1 MKLLEKILIV
11 GICAILGVGIY
22 FSTKCFYDKIEN
34 GHQHTNACQ
43 HEKVEVEPEQEV
55 EEPVQEEKKEE
66 VIVEITPQQTPAA
79 TTKEPVKVEQPKQ
92 ETTTSSTI
100 IEKDGYK
107 LQSLGVYKL
116 TAYCSCAKCCGKTD
130 GITASGTHVTAG
142 RTIAAPKTFAFGTKI
157 MINGHVYTVEDR
169 GGAIKGNRIDIYF
182 NTHEEALKFGVKNM
196 EIFKV
201 IE

>member
-1 MKLLEKILIV
+1 MKFLEKILIV

-22 FSTKCFYDKIEN
+22 FSTKCFYNKIED

-43 HEKVEVEPEQEV
+43 HKVVKVEPEQEI
-55 EEPVQEEKKEE
+55 EETKEE
-66 VIVEITPQQTPAA
+66 VIAETTSQKTP
-79 TTKEPVKVEQPKQ
+79 TTTVKEPVKVEQSKQ
-92 ETTTSSTI
+92 ETTTSSNV

-169 GGAIKGNRIDIYF
+169 GGAIQGNRIDIYF
-182 NTHEEALKFGVKNM
+182 DTHEEALKFGVKNM

>member
-1 MKLLEKILIV
+1 V
-11 GICAILGVGIY
+11 
-22 FSTKCFYDKIEN
+22 
-34 GHQHTNACQ
+34 
-43 HEKVEVEPEQEV
+43 VEVEPEQEV
-55 EEPVQEEKKEE
+55 EETKEE
-66 VIVEITPQQTPAA
+66 VVVEITPQQTPSA
-79 TTKEPVKVEQPKQ
+79 TIKEPVKAEQPKQ
-92 ETTTSSTI
+92 ETTTSSNI

-169 GGAIKGNRIDIYF
+169 GGAIQGNRIDIYF
-182 NTHEEALKFGVKNM
+182 DTHEEALKFGVKNM

>member
-1 MKLLEKILIV
+1 MKFLEKILIV

-22 FSTKCFYDKIEN
+22 FNTKCFYNKIED

-43 HEKVEVEPEQEV
+43 HKVVKVEPEQEI
-55 EEPVQEEKKEE
+55 EETKEE
-66 VIVEITPQQTPAA
+66 VIAETTSQKTP
-79 TTKEPVKVEQPKQ
+79 TTTVKEPVKVEQPKQ
-92 ETTTSSTI
+92 ETTTSSNV

-142 RTIAAPKTFAFGTKI
+142 RTIAAPRTFAFGTKI

-169 GGAIKGNRIDIYF
+169 GGAIQGNRIDIYF
-182 NTHEEALKFGVKNM
+182 DTHEEALKFGVKNM

>member
-1 MKLLEKILIV
+1 MKFLEKILIV

-22 FSTKCFYDKIEN
+22 FSTKCFYNKIED

-43 HEKVEVEPEQEV
+43 HKVVKVEPEQET
-55 EEPVQEEKKEE
+55 EETKEE
-66 VIVEITPQQTPAA
+66 VIAETTPQKAPTI
-79 TTKEPVKVEQPKQ
+79 TVKEHVKVEQPRQ
-92 ETTTSSTI
+92 ETTTSSNI

-169 GGAIKGNRIDIYF
+169 GGAIQGNRIDIYF
-182 NTHEEALKFGVKNM
+182 DTHEEALKFGVKNM

>member
-11 GICAILGVGIY
+11 GICAILGVGVY
-22 FSTKCFYDKIEN
+22 FSTKYFYDKIEN
-34 GHQHTNACQ
+34 GHQHTNVCQ
-43 HEKVEVEPEQEV
+43 HKVVKVEPEQEV
-55 EEPVQEEKKEE
+55 EETKEE
-66 VIVEITPQQTPAA
+66 VIVEATPQQAPTI
-79 TTKEPVKVEQPKQ
+79 TVKE
-92 ETTTSSTI
+92 ETTTSSNI

-130 GITASGTHVTAG
+130 GITVSGTHVTAG

-157 MINGHVYTVEDR
+157 MINDHVYTVEDR
-169 GGAIKGNRIDIYF
+169 GGAIQGNRIDIYF
-182 NTHEEALKFGVKNM
+182 DTHEEALNFGVKNM

>member
-22 FSTKCFYDKIEN
+22 FSTKCFYNKIED

-43 HEKVEVEPEQEV
+43 HKVVKVEPEQEI
-55 EEPVQEEKKEE
+55 EETKEKI
-66 VIVEITPQQTPAA
+66 IVETTPQKAP
-79 TTKEPVKVEQPKQ
+79 TTTVKEHVKVEQPRQ
-92 ETTTSSTI
+92 ETTTSSNI

-169 GGAIKGNRIDIYF
+169 GGAIQGNRIDIYF
-182 NTHEEALKFGVKNM
+182 DTHEEALKFGVKNM

>member
-1 MKLLEKILIV
+1 MKFLEKILIV

-22 FSTKCFYDKIEN
+22 FSTKCFYNKIED

-43 HEKVEVEPEQEV
+43 HKVVKVEPEQEI
-55 EEPVQEEKKEE
+55 EETKEE
-66 VIVEITPQQTPAA
+66 VIAETTPQKAPTI
-79 TTKEPVKVEQPKQ
+79 TVKEHVKVEQPRQ
-92 ETTTSSTI
+92 ETTTSSNI

-169 GGAIKGNRIDIYF
+169 GGAIQGNRIDIYF
-182 NTHEEALKFGVKNM
+182 DTHEEALKFGVKNM

>member
-1 MKLLEKILIV
+1 MKFLEKTLIV
-11 GICAILGVGIY
+11 GMCAILGVGIY
-22 FSTKCFYDKIEN
+22 FSTKCFYNKIED

-43 HEKVEVEPEQEV
+43 HKVVKVEPEQEI
-55 EEPVQEEKKEE
+55 EETKEE
-66 VIVEITPQQTPAA
+66 VIAETTSQKTP
-79 TTKEPVKVEQPKQ
+79 TTTVKEPVKVEQPKQ
-92 ETTTSSTI
+92 ETTTSSNV

-142 RTIAAPKTFAFGTKI
+142 RTIAAPRTFAFGTKI

-169 GGAIKGNRIDIYF
+169 GGAIQGNRIDIYF
-182 NTHEEALKFGVKNM
+182 DTHEEALKFGVKNM

>member
-1 MKLLEKILIV
+1 MKFLEKILIV
-11 GICAILGVGIY
+11 CICAILGVGIY
-22 FSTKCFYDKIEN
+22 FSTKCFYNKIED

-43 HEKVEVEPEQEV
+43 HKVVKVEPEQEIK
-55 EEPVQEEKKEE
+55 ETKEE
-66 VIVEITPQQTPAA
+66 VIAETTSQKTP
-79 TTKEPVKVEQPKQ
+79 TTTVKEPVKVEQPKQ
-92 ETTTSSTI
+92 ETTTSSNV

-116 TAYCSCAKCCGKTD
+116 TAYCGCAKCCGKTD

-142 RTIAAPKTFAFGTKI
+142 RTIAAPKAFVFGTKI

-169 GGAIKGNRIDIYF
+169 GGAIQGNRIDIYF
-182 NTHEEALKFGVKNM
+182 DTHEEALKFGVKNM

>member
-1 MKLLEKILIV
+1 MKFLEKILIV
-11 GICAILGVGIY
+11 GMCAILGVGIY
-22 FSTKCFYDKIEN
+22 FSTKCFYNKIED

-43 HEKVEVEPEQEV
+43 HKVVKVEPEQEI
-55 EEPVQEEKKEE
+55 EETKEE
-66 VIVEITPQQTPAA
+66 VIAETTSQKTP
-79 TTKEPVKVEQPKQ
+79 TTTVKEPVKVEQPKQ
-92 ETTTSSTI
+92 ETTTSLNI

-169 GGAIKGNRIDIYF
+169 GGAIQGNRIDIYF
-182 NTHEEALKFGVKNM
+182 DTHEEALKFGVKNM

>member
-34 GHQHTNACQ
+34 GNQHTDACQ
-43 HEKVEVEPEQEV
+43 HEVVEVEPEQEV
-55 EEPVQEEKKEE
+55 EETKEE
-66 VIVEITPQQTPAA
+66 VIVEITPQKTP
-79 TTKEPVKVEQPKQ
+79 TTTVEQPKQ
-92 ETTTSSTI
+92 EIATSSNI

-142 RTIAAPKTFAFGTKI
+142 RTIAAPKIFAFGTKI
-157 MINGHVYTVEDR
+157 MRNGHVYTVEDR
-169 GGAIKGNRIDIYF
+169 GGAIQGNRIDIYF
-182 NTHEEALKFGVKNM
+182 DTH
-196 EIFKV
+196 
-201 IE
+201 